1 MALLVLSLIILACIS
16 ALLGIVSKRDTTLPH
31 PNGHSCS
38 SCDGNSEKCEQVC
51 MMEASLKDIVYFD
64 DEELDKYQGRP
75 SDSYDSH
82 ETEEFAEVLYSLRKD
97 EVKDW
102 GRSLVLRN
110 INLPDGLKDDYIM
123 LSEGM

>member
-1 MALLVLSLIILACIS
+1 
-16 ALLGIVSKRDTTLPH
+16 
-31 PNGHSCS
+31 
-38 SCDGNSEKCEQVC
+38 
-51 MMEASLKDIVYFD
+51 MMEASLKDIVYYD

-82 ETEEFAEVLYSLRKD
+82 ETEELAEVLYSLRKD

>member
-1 MALLVLSLIILACIS
+1 
-16 ALLGIVSKRDTTLPH
+16 
-31 PNGHSCS
+31 
-38 SCDGNSEKCEQVC
+38 

-75 SDSYDSH
+75 SDSYDSQ
-82 ETEEFAEVLYSLRKD
+82 ETEEFAEVLYSLKKD